1 MTFWLDTEISM
12 SYVLDAGGTI
22 GLSSDKLFKPM
33 ADENQKS
40 SRFQVGD
47 LILDTGA
54 HTLTRSGDEIQLPRL
69 SFALFATLVRHAP
82 KLMKQDE
89 LLTEVWGEVV
99 VSDEALKQRVMRLRQ
114 AIGDVSD
121 APHYIASVRGLGY
134 RLIVPVKVLSEE
146 GPLDDGGT
154 HEIAPFFS
162 RITFITKLQRRIGQ
176 QTILLSVLL
185 LIFTTVG
192 LFYLI
197 YPRTVTQIAEE
208 PRVGIPEIP
217 SNSIAVLPFENISGE
232 EANEPFAI
240 GIHDDLLTYISKI
253 ESIKTI
259 SRTSVLQYRD
269 TLKSVPQIAEE
280 LGVAT
285 VLEGGVQ
292 RSGDRVRINVQLVAA
307 ERDEHIWAET
317 YDRELSTQNI
327 FAIQSDVAKAIANAL
342 QVTLSAQ
349 DKASLTR
356 RPTES
361 LEAYQAYLL
370 GRQRM
375 VSRAGA
381 SLAEAAG
388 YFQRAVE
395 LDPEYA
401 LAYVGLAD
409 TRMLLGD
416 YGAWSLDEMLSKAE
430 PALDKALALNDQLAE
445 AYASMGAIKTKTG
458 EYAEA
463 EAAHLRAIELDPNY
477 ATTYHWYGDL
487 LITYLHRFEEAVPL
501 LERAREIDPLSPSI
515 NVTLGEAYAGLGR
528 FDEAK
533 RLYLKTIEIE
543 PAYPSSYGKTGD
555 LYRYVYG
562 RLDEAVRWRQRAAAK
577 DPGSLVSLT
586 TLGRIYLDLGD
597 DAQAEYWI
605 DRAASLEPE
614 HSRPIRALMALHR
627 YRGEQTEALQAARR
641 LLAVSPGDNAALE
654 TFVSYGLY
662 EEAIRLFAP
671 SYPDLSCDG
680 EPVVSRFSFR
690 PAINLSLA
698 RQETGDR
705 DCASILL
712 DKALELTQT
721 MPRLGFWGYGIA
733 DVELYARQGETRQAL
748 AALRRAIDEGW
759 RTSWWSHGEQGPHT
773 VSLQDDPEFKAMM
786 EEVKADLATQLTRV
800 REMDSRG
807 DLAAAIDQ

>member
-1 MTFWLDTEISM
+1 
-12 SYVLDAGGTI
+12 
-22 GLSSDKLFKPM
+22 M
-33 ADENQKS
+33 ADEDRS
-40 SRFQVGD
+40 PSRFQIDD

-54 HTLTRSGDEIQLPRL
+54 HTLTRNGDEIQLTRL

-82 KLMKQDE
+82 KLMMQDE

-99 VSDEALKQRVMRLRQ
+99 VSDEALKQRIKKLRQ
-114 AIGDVSD
+114 AIGDVS
-121 APHYIASVRGLGY
+121 ATPHYVASVRGLGY

-154 HEIAPFFS
+154 REIAPFFS
-162 RITFITKLQRRIGQ
+162 RITFVKELQRHHIFRAAAI
-176 QTILLSVLL
+176 SVLL
-185 LIFTTVG
+185 LIGATVG

-197 YPRTVTQIAEE
+197 YPRTVTLTAEE
-208 PRVGIPEIP
+208 PRVAIPEIP
-217 SNSIAVLPFENISGE
+217 NNSIAVLPFENISGE
-232 EANEPFAI
+232 EANEPFTI

-253 ESIKTI
+253 GSIKTI

-327 FAIQSDVAKAIANAL
+327 FAIQSDVAKAIANTL

-349 DKASLTR
+349 DQASLTR
-356 RPTES
+356 LPTES

-375 VSRAGA
+375 ISRAGA

-409 TRMLLGD
+409 TYMLLGD

-430 PALDKALALNDQLAE
+430 PALDKALELNDQLAE

-487 LITYLHRFEEAVPL
+487 LVTYLHRFEEAVPL

-533 RLYLKTIEIE
+533 RLYLKAIEIE
-543 PAYPSSYGKTGD
+543 PAYPSSYGRIGG

-562 RLDEAVRWRQRAAAK
+562 RLDEAVRWRQRGAAK
-577 DPGSLVSLT
+577 DPGNLRGLT
-586 TLGRIYLDLGD
+586 FLGRIYLDLGD

-614 HSRPIRALMALHR
+614 HSRRIRALMVLHR

-641 LLAVSPGDNAALE
+641 LLAVSPGDNAALV

-671 SYPDLSCDG
+671 SYPELSCDG
-680 EPVVSRFSFR
+680 EPVVSRSSFR
-690 PAINLSLA
+690 QAINLSLA

-705 DCASILL
+705 DCAALLL

-721 MPRLGFWGYGIA
+721 MPRLGFRGYGIA

-807 DLAAAIDQ
+807 DLAAVMEQ